1 MILAGRVVP
10 TELMTLR
17 KYGQGILVSLNRNK
31 KSVVLN
37 LKDEV
42 DKNEFECLVE
52 TADVVVEN
60 FRPGVMER
68 LGLGYEKLIQINP
81 RLVYGAIRGFGDK
94 RSGGSPYLDWPSYDV
109 VAQAMGGPIGL
120 TGPDKDTPLKIGP
133 GIGDIFSGVM
143 LSFGLMAALRHS
155 EKTGQGQFVDLSMFD
170 AMISL
175 CERAVYQYDFTNE
188 VPKPVGNFHPF
199 IAPFGIFPT
208 IDGSIALAVVEN
220 HFWIEL
226 ATRLGKPEFI
236 DREKFKTVKSRRDN
250 LDLVNSTVSKW
261 TSKYSKAELSKLL
274 GGHVPFG
281 PVNNIKEIL
290 EDKHVKVRKVIQ
302 EIKHPDDSKPWNVAG
317 NPLNFSR
324 FF

>member
-1 MILAGRVVP
+1 MKKEKNKSLLLPNGILAGIKVLDLTRMLSGPYCTMLLADNGAEVLKIEDVRGDTSRHSGP
-10 TELMTLR
+10 FRTDDVE
-17 KYGQGILVSLNRNK
+17 KIWSGYFVSLNRNK
-31 KSVVLN
+31 KSIVLN

-42 DKNEFECLVE
+42 DKNKFECLVG

-143 LSFGLMAALRHS
+143 LSFGLMAALRYS

-175 CERAVYQYDFTNE
+175 CERAVYQYDFTNKI
-188 VPKPVGNFHPF
+188 PRPVGNFHPF

-226 ATRLGKPEFI
+226 ATRLGRPEFI
-236 DREKFKTVKSRRDN
+236 NKKK
-250 LDLVNSTVSKW
+250 
-261 TSKYSKAELSKLL
+261 
-274 GGHVPFG
+274 VP
-281 PVNNIKEIL
+281 NC
-290 EDKHVKVRKVIQ
+290 
-302 EIKHPDDSKPWNVAG
+302 
-317 NPLNFSR
+317 
-324 FF
+324 